1 VVNPKVASRTN
12 VLFFL
17 PVFGTGGTERLVAEL
32 AARLDPDRFCAF
44 VCSQAGGLVGEALA
58 ARGYPVYT
66 IGDPPNGHRPRA
78 IAKLRAWSVRVNRLE
93 GLLERHAIDVL
104 HTHHLGPLL
113 HAFLAHRPARRWSWV
128 HTEQI
133 RPDID
138 VGYPRWMVRAGRWLL
153 ARPDIVTGASDA
165 VGAYLRGEAGVAADR
180 VRVIYN
186 CVDVHGFGHLRD
198 GAAKRRE
205 LDIPADAWVIGL
217 VGNLR
222 PQKNHDALLRAFAT
236 LLQDVPE
243 ARLVLVGDGER
254 RPALEALSDTLAIR
268 DRVRFLGSRLDVP
281 ELYPVFDVYCLPS
294 HYEGMPFTV
303 FEAMS
308 AAKPIVATR
317 VIGIQEI
324 IADDQTGLLVP
335 PDDPPA
341 LARALLRLRRDAT
354 LSRRLAQ
361 AGRDYVN
368 THARMEIMVD
378 RYADLYDRVRTA

>member
-1 VVNPKVASRTN
+1 MNPRVASRTN

-44 VCSQAGGLVGEALA
+44 ACSQAGGLVGEALA
-58 ARGYPVYT
+58 ARGCPVYT

-78 IAKLRAWSVRVNRLE
+78 IGKLRALSVRVNRLE

-113 HAFLAHRPARRWSWV
+113 HAFLALRPARRWRWV

-138 VGYPRWMVRAGRWLL
+138 VGYPQWMVRAGRWLL

-180 VRVIYN
+180 VKVIYN
-186 CVDVHGFGHLRD
+186 CVDVHGFGHLQN

-236 LLQDVPE
+236 LSQDVPE

-268 DRVRFLGSRLDVP
+268 DRVRFLGSRLDVS
-281 ELYPVFDVYCLPS
+281 ELYPAFDVYCLPS

-308 AAKPIVATR
+308 AGKPIVATR

-324 IADDQTGLLVP
+324 IADGQTGLLVP

-341 LARALLRLRRDAT
+341 LARALLQLRRDAT